1 MQDWLCASVVTTAL
15 TESYSTPSLLQSR
28 LRHDQCSSRS
38 VCMELYAWG
47 VSPGSPG
54 MAPHTS
60 QRTRRLPAIL
70 LAFALVTSPIAA
82 FIVTFQSRP
91 NDWRWC
97 LRALAT
103 SPSQDSQPAGLRYM
117 IYNNQ
122 AIFHLSSCNIPP
134 FLRNIPPFVAMEGGI

>member
-1 MQDWLCASVVTTAL
+1 MPHWLSASVVTTAL
-15 TESYSTPSLLQSR
+15 TESYSTPCLLQSR

-103 SPSQDSQPAGLRYM
+103 SPSQPAGLRYM

-122 AIFHLSSCNIPP
+122 AIFQLCNIPP